1 MPQEGTVKCFND
13 EKGFGF
19 IKTDDGSEDVFV
31 DHTGIAGG
39 GFKSLEEGEKVT
51 YELARG
57 YVAVPNRVVRLVVL
71 SVLQCG
77 ESLCLQSNTYVKG
90 ISPILCSGR
99 R

>member
-1 MPQEGTVKCFND
+1 MLQEGTVKWFND

-19 IKTDDGSEDVFV
+19 IKPDDGSEDVFV
-31 DHTGIAGG
+31 HHTGIAGG
-39 GFKSLEEGEKVT
+39 GFKSLEEGKKVT

-57 YVAVPNRVVRLVVL
+57 YVAAPNRVVRLVVL